1 MNTMKLELIATD
13 EYGCNYVAETYGSL
27 DEVRWKIEELESALD
42 WVTSPSM
49 KYDIQSAVIQLE
61 QLVFDHEEPNDN

>member
-1 MNTMKLELIATD
+1 MSTMKLELIATD
-13 EYGCNYVAETYGSL
+13 EYGCSYVAETYSSL

-49 KYDIQSAVIQLE
+49 KYDIQCAVIQLE
-61 QLVFDHEEPNDN
+61 QLVFDHEESK